1 MSVSTPFFM
10 MGDLLCQG
18 SRTIGDTRIY
28 ASSLPAKVPTHR
40 KERYLATLPFSGGVI
55 QRFKLKHDPKFASN
69 ILDRSRRREAA
80 GGHYDLNQCAPELI
94 DLVMTGAAGRPSPV
108 YLQTKRP
115 LRCGLL
121 FYLSQSSS
129 FGGPLMGR
137 NAKKGEPVFTK
148 RLCSCSN

>member
-1 MSVSTPFFM
+1 LTEEQKKRPPLIGYICDHKVSR
-10 MGDLLCQG
+10 
-18 SRTIGDTRIY
+18 SRTF
-28 ASSLPAKVPTHR
+28 V
-40 KERYLATLPFSGGVI
+40 SG
-55 QRFKLKHDPKFASN
+55 
-69 ILDRSRRREAA
+69 RREAV
-80 GGHYDLNQCAPELI
+80 GGHYDLDQCAPELI

-115 LRCGLL
+115 RRCGLL

-148 RLCSCSN
+148 RLCSCSNWRIVEVSN